1 MLEILVANKEILVPP
16 CVNFGLFSKIIPRFI
31 IFPTSLY
38 GHCWLS
44 AFSAKGNEL
53 DTTFLFDIFRLLR
66 HDQSRTNKIQVPS
79 SNQTSY

>member
-16 CVNFGLFSKIIPRFI
+16 CVNFVLFSKIIPRFI

-38 GHCWLS
+38 DHCWLS

-53 DTTFLFDIFRLLR
+53 DTTFLSDIFRSLR
-66 HDQSRTNKIQVPS
+66 QNQSRTDKIQVPS

>member
-16 CVNFGLFSKIIPRFI
+16 CVNFVLFSKIIPRFI

-38 GHCWLS
+38 DHCWLS

-53 DTTFLFDIFRLLR
+53 DTTFLSDIFRSLR
-66 HDQSRTNKIQVPS
+66 QNQSRTDKIQVPS
-79 SNQTSY
+79 YNQTSY